1 MEKITFV
8 AYDTLCTI
16 RILEPPAGHASSLL
30 SQAKEL
36 ACSVQRT
43 LNMYDPGSEL
53 SRLCAGYTPGIP
65 AGISEMLYQ
74 FIRLNLE
81 FSEQTGGAFDF
92 TVGPLVKLWNFLA
105 EHPEIPTDRELDRAM
120 QTVGYRHVRLSD
132 GRREVTMDVPGM
144 SLDPG
149 ASGKGF
155 ALDLV
160 VDFFKA
166 EGVKNAVLDFGGN
179 LFVLGHK
186 PSFEGKREQ
195 WRVGIR
201 HPDQKNFLGSVCLAD
216 RGIATSSWYEHS
228 FQKNGVVYH
237 HLLDSRTGK
246 PQETDISSVSIL
258 SSEAVYTD
266 LLSTAFFVMGFER
279 GCALAE
285 QLKSGQGIDVD
296 YVVLKKDGSLAASEG
311 ACFSEQRRMSS

>member
-16 RILEPPAGHASSLL
+16 GISEPPGGHGGSLL
-30 SQAKEL
+30 RQAKEL
-36 ACSVQRT
+36 ALSVQHT

-65 AGISEMLYQ
+65 VGVSDMLYD

-92 TVGPLVKLWNFLA
+92 TVGPVVKLWNFLSD
-105 EHPEIPTDRELDRAM
+105 HPEIPTDRELDQAM
-120 QTVGYRHVRLSD
+120 QTVGYQHVHLN
-132 GRREVTMDVPGM
+132 DVHQEIILDTAGM

-155 ALDLV
+155 ALGLAA
-160 VDFFKA
+160 DFLKA
-166 EGVKNAVLDFGGN
+166 EGVKHAVLDFGGN
-179 LFVLGHK
+179 LFVMGNK
-186 PSFEGKREQ
+186 PSLEGKQEP

-201 HPDQKNFLGSVCLAD
+201 HPDQENYLGHVCLAD

-237 HLLDSRTGK
+237 HLLDPRTGR
-246 PQETDISSVSIL
+246 PRDMDISSVSVL
-258 SSEAVYTD
+258 SSTAVYTD
-266 LLSTAFFVMGFER
+266 LLSTAFFVMGAEA
-279 GCALAE
+279 GCALADRIAAS
-285 QLKSGQGIDVD
+285 KNIDID
-296 YVVLKKDGSLAASEG
+296 YVILKKDGSLLASKG
-311 ACFSEQRRMSS
+311 ACFQPGRG